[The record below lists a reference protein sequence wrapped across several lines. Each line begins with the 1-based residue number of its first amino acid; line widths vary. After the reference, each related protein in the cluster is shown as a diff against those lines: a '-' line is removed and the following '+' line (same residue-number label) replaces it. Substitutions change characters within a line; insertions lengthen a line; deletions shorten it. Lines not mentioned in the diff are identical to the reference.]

1 MDERRARQPLDRA
14 PADGVLVVAFLI
26 DTTIAIVDA
35 FTPILLV
42 NLVVAGPLI
51 AATRATPRRTAW
63 IALYA
68 LALGIYEGVPHH
80 ILGSGDHVVR
90 CLAIALT
97 GGLAV
102 WGAWLR
108 TRAEAAQHHVAL
120 LAEAGAVLNTSLDEA
135 ATARTI
141 AGLVTRELADCCAV
155 HTFDRQGQIRHVAV
169 AESERATQPI
179 AEALSAWAAA
189 PEPSADG
196 GLAPAGT
203 GPPEEPTATLRAAIR
218 ALGGDGNA
226 DGARPPAAVM
236 VVPMS
241 VRDRTLGAITFVSTH
256 GHRVFDTPERQT
268 ARDLAA
274 RCAMALDNAE
284 QYQERSQVAGALQ
297 AGLLPVRLPRIPG
310 VEIAA
315 RFHAADDVEVGGD
328 FFDVFPAAGGWAVV
342 VGDVSGKGAS
352 AAAVTAL
359 ARYTVRAVAETAR
372 EPAAVL
378 RALNEALLR
387 EELDERF
394 CTTAYALL
402 RETGDGVLV
411 RACAAG
417 HPPPLVVEAGGQVAP
432 LTGRGMA
439 LGIAPNPPL
448 AESEITL
455 CAGDKLVLYTDG
467 VIEARVGSG
476 MLGIDG
482 LSEVLAGTA
491 RDDTV
496 LTGEQVYRAAEPR
509 STARHD
515 DIAVV
520 VLRATGAASAGNE
533 GLARTG
539 ASGRRGVLQLRLR
552 GGLHAPW
559 IARRALDALELP
571 LLDPAD
577 AHRSSLLVSEIVSNS
592 VRHAP
597 GPPHGIGFDAD
608 LTPERL
614 AVEVRADGAS
624 FHLDSRHPPL
634 DEASRR
640 GLVLLDRLADRWG
653 TRDDG
658 HTVWFEL
665 DRER

>member
-1 MDERRARQPLDRA
+1 M
-14 PADGVLVVAFLI
+14 
-26 DTTIAIVDA
+26 
-35 FTPILLV
+35 
-42 NLVVAGPLI
+42 
-51 AATRATPRRTAW
+51 
-63 IALYA
+63 
-68 LALGIYEGVPHH
+68 PHH
-80 ILGSGDHVVR
+80 ILGSGDHIVR

-108 TRAEAAQHHVAL
+108 QRAEAAQRHVAL
-120 LAEAGAVLNTSLDEA
+120 LAEAGAVLNTSLDDA

-179 AEALSAWAAA
+179 ADALSAWAAA
-189 PEPSADG
+189 PEADG
-196 GLAPAGT
+196 DDRLAT
-203 GPPEEPTATLRAAIR
+203 GATAPDEPTAALRTAIR
-218 ALGGDGNA
+218 ALGSNGSTN
-226 DGARPPAAVM
+226 GARTPAAVM

-241 VRDRTLGAITFVSTH
+241 VRDRTLGAITFVATH
-256 GHRVFDTPERQT
+256 GHRPFDTVERET
-268 ARDLAA
+268 ARDLAG

-284 QYQERSQVAGALQ
+284 PVPRSEAGVAGRA
-297 AGLLPVRLPRIPG
+297 AGQLLPSGCRASRG
-310 VEIAA
+310 SRSRA

-328 FFDVFPAAGGWAVV
+328 FFDVFPAADGWAAVI
-342 VGDVSGKGAS
+342 GDVSGKGAERGGRHRARPLHGPRGRRRPPGRPGPCS
-352 AAAVTAL
+352 ARSTRRCCARSSTSASAPRLRAARARRRRRDSCARASPATRRRSSSRPTDRSPRSRAAAWRSGSRRTP
-359 ARYTVRAVAETAR
+359 RSPSRR
-372 EPAAVL
+372 S
-378 RALNEALLR
+378 R
-387 EELDERF
+387 
-394 CTTAYALL
+394 
-402 RETGDGVLV
+402 
-411 RACAAG
+411 CA
-417 HPPPLVVEAGGQVAP
+417 P
-432 LTGRGMA
+432 
-439 LGIAPNPPL
+439 
-448 AESEITL
+448 
-455 CAGDKLVLYTDG
+455 GDKLVLYTDG
-467 VIEARVGSG
+467 VIEARVGNG
-476 MLGIDG
+476 MLGIEG

-509 STARHD
+509 SAARHD

-559 IARRALDALELP
+559 VARRALDALELP
-571 LLDPAD
+571 LLAPTD

-614 AVEVRADGAS
+614 AVEVRADGDG

>member
-1 MDERRARQPLDRA
+1 MDEQRARQPFGRA
-14 PADGVLVVAFLI
+14 PADGVLVIAFLI

-42 NLVVAGPLI
+42 NLVVVGPLI
-51 AATRATPRRTAW
+51 AATRATPRRTAA

-68 LALGIYEGVPHH
+68 VALGIYEGVPHH
-80 ILGSGDHVVR
+80 ILGSGDHIVR

-108 TRAEAAQHHVAL
+108 QRAEAAQRHVAL
-120 LAEAGAVLNTSLDEA
+120 LAEAGAVLNTSLDDA

-189 PEPSADG
+189 PETDG
-196 GLAPAGT
+196 DDRLAT
-203 GPPEEPTATLRAAIR
+203 GATAPDEPTAALRTAIR
-218 ALGGDGNA
+218 ALGSNGSTN
-226 DGARPPAAVM
+226 GARTPAAVM

-241 VRDRTLGAITFVSTH
+241 VRDRTLGAITFVATH
-256 GHRVFDTPERQT
+256 GHRPFDTVERET

-284 QYQERSQVAGALQ
+284 QYQERSHVAGALQ

-372 EPAAVL
+372 DPAAVL

-411 RACAAG
+411 RACVAG
-417 HPPPLVVEAGGQVAP
+417 HPPPLVVEADGQVAP

-467 VIEARVGSG
+467 VIEARVGNG
-476 MLGIDG
+476 MLGIEG
-482 LSEVLAGTA
+482 LSEVLSGTA

-509 STARHD
+509 SAARHD

-559 IARRALDALELP
+559 VARRALDALELP
-571 LLDPAD
+571 LLAPAD

-614 AVEVRADGAS
+614 AVEVRADGDG